1 LAERG
6 DRGERVV
13 RHDGDGGSE
22 GGDDASGVGSGGSPV
37 SNHANDFPLTAAVP
51 SDADRRSERAGSR
64 VTIAEMSTRRCGR
77 D

>member
-1 LAERG
+1 
-6 DRGERVV
+6 V

-37 SNHANDFPLTAAVP
+37 SNHANDFPLSWVP

-64 VTIAEMSTRRCGR
+64 VTIAEMSTSRCGR